1 MTMNTLSKIK
11 FDAGSKNCA
20 GQVGFQE
27 TDADNTLLHLYDEAG
42 DQLDSGN
49 GNFPS
54 ATWELV
60 EEVGSYDD
68 GDTDEFWNLI
78 AQHGKVS

>member
-1 MTMNTLSKIK
+1 MNTLSKIK
-11 FDAGSKNCA
+11 FDVDSKNYA
-20 GQVGFQE
+20 SQVGFQE
-27 TDADNTLLHLYDEAG
+27 TDADNTLLHLYDEEG
-42 DQLDSGN
+42 GQLDSGN

-60 EEVGSYDD
+60 EVVGNYELD
-68 GDTDEFWNLI
+68 DTDEFWNLI